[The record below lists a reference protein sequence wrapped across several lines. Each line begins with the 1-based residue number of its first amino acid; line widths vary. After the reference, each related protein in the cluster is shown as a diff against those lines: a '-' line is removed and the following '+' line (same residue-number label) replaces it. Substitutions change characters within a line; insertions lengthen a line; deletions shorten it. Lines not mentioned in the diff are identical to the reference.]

1 MRKFIVLLLIM
12 IPFISSVQAQNCQIR
27 PSCAEL
33 GYTKTVELCEGQAYL
48 TCPFDES
55 QVYCPFDCEPK
66 DCSEYILSEC
76 PAKGIC
82 EECVAGCGDKTS
94 HLKLVSCEDGYEPTI
109 AKNRC
114 RVKVEGLIAF
124 TIEATPTE
132 DESSTVKLTLNGGCD
147 GYVDW
152 GDGTAQDVSTSSVSH
167 TYSEGGTYEI
177 KLGASI
183 SRFAL
188 STFTNANPISLQQ
201 LNLATVTDMSG
212 AFNGR
217 TTITG
222 SIPEL
227 PSALENGANMFN
239 GCFGL
244 TGNVPELPDSLKN
257 GQNMFLNCSGLT
269 GVAPTM
275 PSSLTSYTYIFA
287 GTQITNNETTP
298 WPDNAW

>member
-1 MRKFIVLLLIM
+1 M
-12 IPFISSVQAQNCQIR
+12 
-27 PSCAEL
+27 
-33 GYTKTVELCEGQAYL
+33 
-48 TCPFDES
+48 
-55 QVYCPFDCEPK
+55 
-66 DCSEYILSEC
+66 
-76 PAKGIC
+76 
-82 EECVAGCGDKTS
+82 
-94 HLKLVSCEDGYEPTI
+94 VSCEDGYEPTI

-132 DESSTVKLTLNGGCD
+132 DESSTVKLTLNSGCD

-167 TYSEGGTYEI
+167 TYTEGGTYEI

-183 SRFAL
+183 SKFAL
-188 STFTNANPISLQQ
+188 STFTNAKPISLQQ
-201 LNLATVTDMSG
+201 LNLATVTDMSY

-227 PSALENGANMFN
+227 PPALENGYYAFKGCSGLNGAFPTKLSDSLVNGEYMFFRCSN
-239 GCFGL
+239 L
-244 TGNVPELPDSLKN
+244 TGNVPELPDTLEN
-257 GQNMFLNCSGLT
+257 GAQMFNGCTNLDGTLPDKLPENLTIAYRMFYGLSKLTGNVPEFGSKLTNGSEMFYSCSGLT

-275 PSSLTSYTYIFA
+275 PSSLTSYTDIFT

-298 WPDNAW
+298 WPDGAWY

>member
-1 MRKFIVLLLIM
+1 MRKFIVILLIM
-12 IPFISSVQAQNCQIR
+12 FPFISSVQAQNCQIR

-132 DESSTVKLTLNGGCD
+132 AQDATETTEAVEAAPATVKLTLNSGCD

-183 SRFAL
+183 SKFAL
-188 STFTNANPISLQQ
+188 STFTNAKPISLQQ
-201 LNLATVTDMSG
+201 LNLATITDMSS
-212 AFNGR
+212 AFDGR

-227 PSALENGANMFN
+227 P
-239 GCFGL
+239 
-244 TGNVPELPDSLKN
+244 P
-257 GQNMFLNCSGLT
+257 
-269 GVAPTM
+269 
-275 PSSLTSYTYIFA
+275 
-287 GTQITNNETTP
+287 
-298 WPDNAW
+298 